1 MNSDSRGMLGFV
13 QRVATLVIVVCGS
26 VFVVWHFGSRPWV
39 EQQTSRQL
47 ANLQKIHRRAEEMNG
62 YLYHV
67 KQTIDEC
74 KAASDSVARL
84 SARAKEV
91 ADATAGAQ
99 YAADAANHQANH
111 TGVLVSELHKEFT
124 QRTEIVMRR
133 LDRIERIYEDLVA
146 EVRGNECVDAE

>member
-1 MNSDSRGMLGFV
+1 MSDNGRVLGFI
-13 QRVATLVIVVCGS
+13 QRLATLVIVVCGS
-26 VFVVWHFGSRPWV
+26 VFVVWHFGSRPYV
-39 EQQTSRQL
+39 ERQTSKQL
-47 ANLQKIHRRAEEMNG
+47 ENLRRIHARAEEMNG

-133 LDRIERIYEDLVA
+133 LDRIERIYEDLLA

>member
-1 MNSDSRGMLGFV
+1 MSDSGGVRQYV
-13 QRVATLVIVVCGS
+13 QRIATLVIVVCGS
-26 VFVVWHFGSRPWV
+26 VFVVWHFGSRPYV

-47 ANLQKIHRRAEEMNG
+47 ENLRRIHNRAEEMNG

-84 SARAKEV
+84 SARAREV
-91 ADATAGAQ
+91 ADAAAGAQ

-111 TGVLVSELHKEFT
+111 TGVLVAELHKEFT
-124 QRTEIVMRR
+124 HRTEIIMRR
-133 LDRIERIYEDLVA
+133 LDRIETVYEDLLA
-146 EVRGNECVDAE
+146 EVRGNECSVTE

>member
-1 MNSDSRGMLGFV
+1 MNSDSGMWGYI

-26 VFVVWHFGSRPWV
+26 VFVVWHFGSRPYV

-47 ANLQKIHRRAEEMNG
+47 ANLQRIQNRAEEMNG

-74 KAASDSVARL
+74 RAASDSVARL

-111 TGVLVSELHKEFT
+111 TGVMVAELHKEFT
-124 QRTEIVMRR
+124 QRTEIIMRR
-133 LDRIERIYEDLVA
+133 LDRIERIYEDLLA
-146 EVRGNECVDAE
+146 EVRSNVYDVAE

>member
-1 MNSDSRGMLGFV
+1 MSDNGRVLGFI
-13 QRVATLVIVVCGS
+13 QRLATLVIVVCGS
-26 VFVVWHFGSRPWV
+26 VFVVWHFGSRPYV
-39 EQQTSRQL
+39 ERQTSKQL
-47 ANLQKIHRRAEEMNG
+47 ENLRRIHARAEEMND
-62 YLYHV
+62 YLSHV

-133 LDRIERIYEDLVA
+133 LDRIERIYEDLLA

>member
-1 MNSDSRGMLGFV
+1 MTSDRGILGYV

-26 VFVVWHFGSRPWV
+26 VFVVWHFGSRPYV
-39 EQQTSRQL
+39 EEQTRLQMH
-47 ANLQKIHRRAEEMNG
+47 NLHKIHQRAEEMNG

-67 KQTIDEC
+67 KQTIDDC

-111 TGVLVSELHKEFT
+111 TGVMVAELHKDFNH
-124 QRTEIVMRR
+124 RAEIIMRR
-133 LDRIERIYEDLVA
+133 LDRIEKIYEDLLT

>member
-1 MNSDSRGMLGFV
+1 MSDSGGILGYV

-26 VFVVWHFGSRPWV
+26 VFVVWHFGSRPYV

-47 ANLQKIHRRAEEMNG
+47 SDLRRIHQRAEEMNG
-62 YLYHV
+62 YLSHV
-67 KQTIDEC
+67 KQTIDDC

-111 TGVLVSELHKEFT
+111 TGVLVAELHKEFT
-124 QRTEIVMRR
+124 QRSEIVMRR

-146 EVRGNECVDAE
+146 EVRGNECIDAK

>member
-1 MNSDSRGMLGFV
+1 MSDNGRVLGFI
-13 QRVATLVIVVCGS
+13 QRLATLVIVVCGS
-26 VFVVWHFGSRPWV
+26 VFVVWHFGSRPYV
-39 EQQTSRQL
+39 ERQTSKQL
-47 ANLQKIHRRAEEMNG
+47 ENLRRIHARAEEMND
-62 YLYHV
+62 YLSHV

-74 KAASDSVARL
+74 KAAGDSVARL
-84 SARAKEV
+84 SERAKEV
-91 ADATAGAQ
+91 ADATAGAL

-146 EVRGNECVDAE
+146 EVRGNECVDVE

>member
-1 MNSDSRGMLGFV
+1 MNSDKGMLGFI
-13 QRVATLVIVVCGS
+13 QRIATLVIVVCGS
-26 VFVVWHFGSRPWV
+26 VFAVWHFGSRPYV

-47 ANLQKIHRRAEEMNG
+47 ANLQRIQNRAEEMNG

-74 KAASDSVARL
+74 RAASDSVARL

-111 TGVLVSELHKEFT
+111 TGVLVAELHKEFT
-124 QRTEIVMRR
+124 QRSEIIMRR
-133 LDRIERIYEDLVA
+133 LDRIERIYEDLLA
-146 EVRGNECVDAE
+146 EVRGNECIDAK

>member
-1 MNSDSRGMLGFV
+1 MSDNGGVVGFV
-13 QRVATLVIVVCGS
+13 QRLATLVIVVCGS
-26 VFVVWHFGSRPWV
+26 VFVVWHFGSRPHV
-39 EQQTSRQL
+39 EQQTTRQL
-47 ANLQKIHRRAEEMNG
+47 ADLRRIHQRAEEMNG
-62 YLYHV
+62 YLSHV
-67 KQTIDEC
+67 KQTIDDC

-124 QRTEIVMRR
+124 QRSEIIMRR
-133 LDRIERIYEDLVA
+133 LDRIERIYEDLLA

>member
-1 MNSDSRGMLGFV
+1 MSDNGGVLGFV
-13 QRVATLVIVVCGS
+13 QRLATLVIVVCGS
-26 VFVVWHFGSRPWV
+26 VFVVWHFGSRPYV
-39 EQQTSRQL
+39 ERQTSKQL
-47 ANLQKIHRRAEEMNG
+47 ENLRRIHARAEEMND
-62 YLYHV
+62 YLSHV

-146 EVRGNECVDAE
+146 EVRGNECVDVE